1 MVFNHDTSQQKV
13 LTHPVINIIQFFG
26 FQDEVRES
34 NHVVDGVCLKTK
46 RAKGI
51 REGKMEEGDKKLPSF
66 NIWRSGK
73 RGLTTVL

>member
-1 MVFNHDTSQQKV
+1 MNGIQYMVFNHDTSQQKV

-46 RAKGI
+46 GAKRI
-51 REGKMEEGDKKLPSF
+51 REVKKLPGSI
-66 NIWRSGK
+66 IWRSGQ
-73 RGLTTVL
+73 